1 MGNIKKNPNIRKDVP
16 LKKMFNILIIMSAV
30 GSAFGRDVPAPE
42 YAESRDIFLGGAGA
56 IITRNPHRGIGTE
69 SHGIPLFFYQKEKLS
84 LYGPM
89 MNYSLLKDSGWEV
102 RGLARMRF
110 EGYEEDDSRYL
121 RGMDDREWT
130 LELGGSLSR
139 ILGEARITAD
149 VSADVLNEHK
159 GHQVRLSYNY
169 DFRGAA
175 NIRDLL
181 VTPSVGVTYRSS
193 QLNDYYYGVRS
204 DEAIPGRPEYHVG
217 DSIGLLTALR
227 LNYRL
232 DEQWSVMAMTS
243 VQWLGS
249 EITDSPI
256 VEKHYMASLLL
267 GIMYRF

>member
-1 MGNIKKNPNIRKDVP
+1 MNPYFRKDVP
-16 LKKMFNILIIMSAV
+16 LKKLLCILVIVSTT
-30 GSAFGRDVPAPE
+30 GTAFGRDVSDEE
-42 YAESRDIFLGGAGA
+42 YAGTRDVFLAGAGV

-69 SHGIPLFFYQKEKLS
+69 SHGIPLFFYRKEKFS

-89 MNYSLLKDSGWEV
+89 MNYSLLKEKSWEV
-102 RGLARMRF
+102 RALARIRF

-121 RGMDDREWT
+121 RGMDDRDWT
-130 LELGGSLSR
+130 LELGGSVSR

-159 GHQVRLSYNY
+159 GHQVRLFYNY

-181 VTPSVGVTYRSS
+181 VTPSFGVTYRSS

-204 DEAIPGRPEYHVG
+204 DEAVPGRPEYNVG

-232 DEQWSVMAMTS
+232 DEQWSVMGMGA

-256 VEKHYMASLLL
+256 VEKDYMASLLV
-267 GIMYRF
+267 GILYRF

>member
-1 MGNIKKNPNIRKDVP
+1 MGNTS
-16 LKKMFNILIIMSAV
+16 LNILILALAV
-30 GSAFGRDVPAPE
+30 GTAVGRDVMDSNYTGA
-42 YAESRDIFLGGAGA
+42 RDVFMAGAGA
-56 IITRNPHRGIGTE
+56 IITRNPHKGIGTE
-69 SHGIPLFFYQKEKLS
+69 SRGIPLFFYRREKLS
-84 LYGPM
+84 LYGPIV
-89 MNYSLLKDSGWEV
+89 NYSLLKEERWEV

-139 ILGEARITAD
+139 ALGEGRVTAD

-159 GHQVRLSYNY
+159 GHEVRLSYNY
-169 DFRGAA
+169 DFRGPA
-175 NIRDLL
+175 NIRDLM
-181 VTPSVGVTYRSS
+181 VTPSIGVTYRSS

-204 DEAIPGRPEYHVG
+204 SEAIPGRPEYDVG

-232 DEQWSVMAMTS
+232 NERWSVMGMAA

-256 VEKHYMASLLL
+256 VEKDYMASMLL
-267 GIMYRF
+267 GIMCRF

>member
-1 MGNIKKNPNIRKDVP
+1 LVIV
-16 LKKMFNILIIMSAV
+16 LAV
-30 GSAFGRDVPAPE
+30 ETALGRDVMDSN
-42 YAESRDIFLGGAGA
+42 YAGTRDVFMAGAGA
-56 IITRNPHRGIGTE
+56 VISLNPHRGIGTE
-69 SHGIPLFFYQKEKLS
+69 SHGIPLFFYQQEKLS

-89 MNYSLLKDSGWEV
+89 VNYSLIKEAGWEV

-130 LELGGSLSR
+130 LELGGSVSR
-139 ILGEARITAD
+139 ALGEGRITAD
-149 VSADVLNEHK
+149 ASADVLNEHK

-181 VTPSVGVTYRSS
+181 VTPGIGVTYRSS

-204 DEAIPGRPEYHVG
+204 SEAIPGRPEYDVG
-217 DSIGLLTALR
+217 DSTGLLTALR

-232 DEQWSVMAMTS
+232 DEQWSVMGMAS
-243 VQWLGS
+243 VQWLGN

-256 VEKHYMASLLL
+256 VEKHYMASFLL
-267 GIMYRF
+267 GIMCRF

>member
-1 MGNIKKNPNIRKDVP
+1 MRKTV
-16 LKKMFNILIIMSAV
+16 LILTAFLAGAS
-30 GSAFGRDVPAPE
+30 GSGKEAPATDYTGPRE
-42 YAESRDIFLGGAGA
+42 IFMAGAGA
-56 IITRNPHRGIGTE
+56 VISLNPHKGIGTE
-69 SHGIPLFFYQKEKLS
+69 VRGIPFFFYQKEKLS

-89 MNYSLLKDSGWEV
+89 MNYSLLKEEYWEV

-139 ILGEARITAD
+139 ILGEARITAEA
-149 VSADVLNEHK
+149 SADVLNEHR
-159 GHQVRLSYNY
+159 GHEVRLSYNY

-175 NIRDLL
+175 NIRDLM
-181 VTPSVGVTYRSS
+181 VTPSIGVTYRSS
-193 QLNDYYYGVRS
+193 DLNDYYYGVRR
-204 DEAIPGRPEYHVG
+204 DEAIEGRPEYNAG

-232 DEQWSVMAMTS
+232 DEQWSVMAMGA
-243 VQWLGS
+243 VHWLDD

-256 VEKHYMASLLL
+256 VEKDYAASVLL

>member
-1 MGNIKKNPNIRKDVP
+1 
-16 LKKMFNILIIMSAV
+16 
-30 GSAFGRDVPAPE
+30 
-42 YAESRDIFLGGAGA
+42 
-56 IITRNPHRGIGTE
+56 
-69 SHGIPLFFYQKEKLS
+69 
-84 LYGPM
+84 
-89 MNYSLLKDSGWEV
+89 
-102 RGLARMRF
+102 MRF

-169 DFRGAA
+169 DLRGPA
-175 NIRDLL
+175 NIRNLL
-181 VTPSVGVTYRSS
+181 VTPSIGITYRSN

-204 DEAIPGRPEYHVG
+204 SEAIPGRPEYDVG

-232 DEQWSVMAMTS
+232 NERWSVMGMAA
-243 VQWLGS
+243 VRWLGS

-256 VEKHYMASLLL
+256 VEKDYMASMLL
-267 GIMYRF
+267 GIMCRF